1 MPITAVSLERLVKIR
16 RPVRLLATIPDK
28 IVVESAMEAAEI
40 LPRDKEESIFP
51 KVRIVVIVFS
61 NAVAF
66 NTIYVLSGRTFLIK
80 ISSL

>member
-1 MPITAVSLERLVKIR
+1 MPITAASLERLVKIQ

-51 KVRIVVIVFS
+51 KVRNVDSLGFSIAVVFIVIF
-61 NAVAF
+61 F
-66 NTIYVLSGRTFLIK
+66 LGRIF
-80 ISSL
+80 